1 VRREFACGVRM
12 CVRIEFACGVRM
24 CVRMCEVCGEVCA
37 GYEKECAHEV

>member
-1 VRREFACGVRM
+1 
-12 CVRIEFACGVRM
+12 VRM